1 LLNLAR
7 KQITKKTKTPEGEDK
22 IVHMTSGRKREG
34 AIAAGNMRAED
45 IATMKKLESLM
56 TKDAS
61 WLSIG
66 LKK

>member
-7 KQITKKTKTPEGEDK
+7 KQITKKNDKGEL
-22 IVHMTSGRKREG
+22 VSMTAGRKRED
-34 AIAAGNMRAED
+34 AIAAGNMKAKD
-45 IATMKKLESLM
+45 IETMKKLESLM
-56 TKDAS
+56 AKDAS